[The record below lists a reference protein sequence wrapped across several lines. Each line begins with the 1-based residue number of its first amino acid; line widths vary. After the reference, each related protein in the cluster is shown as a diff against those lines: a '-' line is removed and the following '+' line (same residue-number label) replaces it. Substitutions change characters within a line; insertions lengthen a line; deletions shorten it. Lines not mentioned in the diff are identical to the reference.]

1 MAEMRKDAPMK
12 PDSNAQNKNS
22 PTSAGRQRRSKRT
35 YTCHACGRTLPFC
48 WNCQCGFAICDDCM
62 KENQW
67 GMSNGPT
74 WICPDCE
81 RIHMF

>member
-1 MAEMRKDAPMK
+1 
-12 PDSNAQNKNS
+12 
-22 PTSAGRQRRSKRT
+22 
-35 YTCHACGRTLPFC
+35 
-48 WNCQCGFAICDDCM
+48 M